1 MDEAG
6 TVEST
11 AAAGGGI
18 EESTAADDDDDSAA
32 AAAVKLHLD
41 TDSYS
46 GTDDLDVSSV
56 VPHLVIDVRRL
67 VLLLLLLHWSQPVD
81 PAKHKLVDETMTTME
96 EEEKQQQHHEDE

>member
-11 AAAGGGI
+11 AAAAAGGGI
-18 EESTAADDDDDSAA
+18 EESTAGGGGAD
-32 AAAVKLHLD
+32 AAVKLHLD

-56 VPHLVIDVRRL
+56 ESHLVMYVRRL
-67 VLLLLLLHWSQPVD
+67 VLLLLHWSQPVD
-81 PAKHKLVDETMTTME
+81 PAKHRLVDETTTTME
-96 EEEKQQQHHEDE
+96 EEEKQQQHHEGE